1 MIKHYFEAIY
11 LPMFRSNRAKS
22 INRSNTFDGWIS
34 VSIAINMISL
44 GLLSLVIFKDH
55 VDDILPLDAL
65 AIAAPVIIALDL
77 IIKLIFCKG
86 IDNHMVTYMTLP
98 LNRRGYITFSFARLC
113 CSIEVLSMVLLVLG
127 PCFSLI
133 APTYGYTATFAW
145 LIIFYVWSITNSII
159 VHELKYLPYGFSLLL
174 TITIAYTAWA
184 FISCYTGFATL
195 PIRALSEYHPSLLL
209 LVSVIMFFVIKELYI
224 CIVGAERY
232 AILEKRSTT
241 SGWGVRLSGLFGDS
255 HLLKLRIRMLFNSPA
270 NGITLLIACIGF
282 PLIGRYGPSFMSGMH
297 SVHNLS
303 FFLFLYMFYLLI
315 FGAHTFNMESTCFD
329 RLSTLNIDYSKIVR
343 TDFFINII
351 YISIALITDCILN
364 PQNEWLLISIAL
376 FYAGPMACYTLFA
389 STFIFQKVDWS
400 RKGLE
405 LNDNNQH
412 NFAKK
417 LCTLVPL
424 FVIPT
429 LVFRLLSE
437 KTAITFSLTIGVAF
451 ILTYPLWTKLIADR
465 FLMKKY
471 KYLSIYR
478 DKF

>member
-11 LPMFRSNRAKS
+11 LPMFRSSRAKS
-22 INRSNTFDGWIS
+22 INLSNTFDGWIS
-34 VSIAINMISL
+34 VFIAIYMIGLGFSSL
-44 GLLSLVIFKDH
+44 AIFTDYIE
-55 VDDILPLDAL
+55 DILPLDAFT
-65 AIAAPVIIALDL
+65 IAVPAIIALDL

-86 IDNHMVTYMTLP
+86 IDNHLITYMTLP
-98 LNRRGYITFSFARLC
+98 LKRRGYITFSFARLC
-113 CSIEVLSMVLLVLG
+113 CSIEVLSMVLLLLG

-145 LIIFYVWSITNSII
+145 LIIFYVWSIINSII
-159 VHELKYLPYGFSLLL
+159 VHKLKYLPYGFSLLL

-184 FISCYTGFATL
+184 FITCYTGFATL

-209 LVSVIMFFVIKELYI
+209 LVSVVMFFVIKELYI
-224 CIVGAERY
+224 YIVGAERY
-232 AILEKRSTT
+232 AILEKRNTT

-255 HLLKLRIRMLFNSPA
+255 HLLKLRIRMLFDSPT
-270 NGITLLIACIGF
+270 NGITLLIVCIGL
-282 PLIGRYGPSFMSGMH
+282 PLIGRYGPSSISEIY
-297 SVHNLS
+297 SVHSGFRLA
-303 FFLFLYMFYLLI
+303 YIIYLIAL
-315 FGAHTFNMESTCFD
+315 GVHTFNMESNCFD

-351 YISIALITDCILN
+351 CISIALITDCILN
-364 PQNEWLLISIAL
+364 PQNEWLLISMAL

-405 LNDNNQH
+405 LKNNNQH
-412 NFAKK
+412 YFAIM
-417 LCTLVPL
+417 LCILVPSI
-424 FVIPT
+424 FIPM
-429 LVFRLLSE
+429 LVYNLLSE
-437 KTAITFSLTIGVAF
+437 NSAIICFLAIGVAF
-451 ILTYPLWTKLIADR
+451 VLTYPLWTKLIADR
-465 FLMKKY
+465 FLRKKY

>member
-11 LPMFRSNRAKS
+11 LPMFRSSRAKS

-86 IDNHMVTYMTLP
+86 IDNHMVTYTTLP
-98 LNRRGYITFSFARLC
+98 LKRRGYITFSFARLC

-145 LIIFYVWSITNSII
+145 LIIFYVWSIINSII
-159 VHELKYLPYGFSLLL
+159 VHKLKYLPYGFSLLL

-195 PIRALSEYHPSLLL
+195 PIRALSEYHPSLSL
-209 LVSVIMFFVIKELYI
+209 LVSVVMFFAIKELYI

-255 HLLKLRIRMLFNSPA
+255 HLLKLRIRMLFDSPT
-270 NGITLLIACIGF
+270 NGITLLIVCIGL
-282 PLIGRYGPSFMSGMH
+282 PLIGRYGPSSISGMY
-297 SVHNLS
+297 SVYSGFRLAYIIY
-303 FFLFLYMFYLLI
+303 LFAL
-315 FGAHTFNMESTCFD
+315 GVHTFNMESNCFD

-364 PQNEWLLISIAL
+364 PQNEWLLISMAL
-376 FYAGPMACYTLFA
+376 FSAGPMACYTLFA

-405 LNDNNQH
+405 LKNNNQH
-412 NFAKK
+412 NFAKM
-417 LCTLVPL
+417 LCILVPL
-424 FVIPT
+424 IVIPT
-429 LVFRLLSE
+429 LVFSLLSE
-437 KTAITFSLTIGVAF
+437 KTAITFFLAIGMAF
-451 ILTYPLWTKLIADR
+451 ILTYPLWTKLIAKR
-465 FLMKKY
+465 FLKKKY